1 MNPRLLALYNQELQ
15 HIRESAAEFAKEYPK
30 IAGRLTLSGI
40 ECADPYVERLLEGF
54 AYLTARVQLKL
65 DAEYPTFTHNLLEI
79 AYPHYLAPTPSMTV
93 VQLQADVEEGSLATG
108 FTLPRESV
116 LRANLGRHT
125 QTPCEFRSTQD
136 VTLWPVQ
143 VARADYFSNP
153 GAVLGRL
160 AASEP
165 KARAGLRLT
174 LRSGADLSF
183 ASLPLT
189 HLPLYLNGADETPFR
204 LYEHLLGN
212 ACAVFVRQPG
222 ADWVERIPVENALLP
237 CGFDDHEAALP
248 VVPQAFQGYRLL
260 QEYFALPQRFLF
272 VDVAGLAPAVRRC
285 HGQELE
291 ILVLFDRLDQHLEG
305 SVGAS
310 QFVPFCTPAIN
321 LFPRRVDR
329 IHLSDRVH
337 EHHVI
342 ADRTRPTDFEIHSLQ
357 SVTGHGAGPDQT
369 FLPFYAVR
377 DPSRY
382 GRDQAYYMVRREP
395 RVLSSEQRRNG
406 TRSSYVG
413 GETFISLVDGQ
424 QAPYRHD
431 LRQLG
436 ISALCSNRDL
446 PLFMTIGDGRND
458 FSLADSAP
466 IAGIRCLAGP
476 SRPRASHAH
485 DNRAWRLISQLS
497 LNYLSLTE
505 QGQGAAALWEMLR
518 LYGDAQDSAIQLQIE
533 GLQAVSSK
541 PCTRRLP
548 MPGPIVFGRGLEI
561 TLTFDENAFR
571 GTGVFLL
578 GSVFERF
585 LTRYASIN
593 SFTETVL
600 RTSERGEI
608 MRWKARYGRRPT
620 L

>member
-1 MNPRLLALYNQELQ
+1 M
-15 HIRESAAEFAKEYPK
+15 
-30 IAGRLTLSGI
+30 
-40 ECADPYVERLLEGF
+40 
-54 AYLTARVQLKL
+54 
-65 DAEYPTFTHNLLEI
+65 
-79 AYPHYLAPTPSMTV
+79 
-93 VQLQADVEEGSLATG
+93 
-108 FTLPRESV
+108 
-116 LRANLGRHT
+116 
-125 QTPCEFRSTQD
+125 
-136 VTLWPVQ
+136 
-143 VARADYFSNP
+143 
-153 GAVLGRL
+153 LGRL
-160 AASEP
+160 ASSVP
-165 KARAGLRLT
+165 QARAGLRLT
-174 LRSGADLSF
+174 LRSGAELPF
-183 ASLPLT
+183 ASLPLS

-204 LYEHLLGN
+204 LYEQLLGS

-222 ADWVERIPVENALLP
+222 ADWVERIPVEQALRP
-237 CGFDDHEAALP
+237 CGFDDREAALP

-272 VDVAGLAPAVRRC
+272 VDFAGLEQAVQRC
-285 HGQELE
+285 TGQTLE
-291 ILVLFDRLDQHLEG
+291 VLVLFERFDQSLES

-329 IHLSDRVH
+329 LHLSDRVH

-357 SVTGHGAGPDQT
+357 RVTGHGTGPDQE

-382 GRDQAYYMVRREP
+382 GRDQAYYIVRREP
-395 RVLSSEQRRNG
+395 RVLSSDQRRNG
-406 TRSSYVG
+406 TRSSYMG
-413 GETFISLVDGQ
+413 SETFISLVDGQ

-446 PLFMTIGDGRND
+446 PLFMSVGDGRSD

-466 IAGIRCLAGP
+466 VAGVRCLAGP
-476 SRPRASHAH
+476 SRPKASHAH

-497 LNYLSLTE
+497 LNYLSLAE
-505 QGQGAAALWEMLR
+505 HGQGAAALRELLR
-518 LYGDAQDSAIQLQIE
+518 LYGDPQDSALNLQID
-533 GLQAVSSK
+533 GLRDVSSK

-578 GSVFERF
+578 GAVFERF
-585 LTRYASIN
+585 LTRYVSIN

-608 MRWKARYGRRPT
+608 MRWSAKPGRRPT